1 MKRYVLTKELG
12 MLRPQK
18 LPVPCAMHISSASL
32 CDLWAAKQIFRDCAP
47 ISNGTLLADRAYI
60 DADWAEELMSQH
72 NVRIVI
78 PRKKQKYDTLRSR
91 DAFSTQ
97 ISSLRQPIESFF
109 HWINTK
115 SGIQDASRVRS
126 LDGLLFHVFASL
138 AFACFLLRF
147 YY

>member
-1 MKRYVLTKELG
+1 MCHVYFLFFPVRSVG
-12 MLRPQK
+12 GQADIPGLR
-18 LPVPCAMHISSASL
+18 
-32 CDLWAAKQIFRDCAP
+32 P

-78 PRKKQKYDTLRSR
+78 PRKKQKYDTLCSR
-91 DAFSTQ
+91 DAFSTR

-109 HWINTK
+109 HWVNIK